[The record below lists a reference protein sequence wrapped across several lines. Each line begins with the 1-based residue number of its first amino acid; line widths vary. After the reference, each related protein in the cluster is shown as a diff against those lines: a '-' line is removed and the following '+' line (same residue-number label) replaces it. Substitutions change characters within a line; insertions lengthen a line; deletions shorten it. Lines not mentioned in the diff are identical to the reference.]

1 MDERRPGHFDDVIAT
16 AVADAKARGERP
28 GKIPVIK
35 VLREKTGVDLK
46 AAKDAV
52 EEYGRRNGVSELAR
66 PASLPIGGAA
76 AIVAGVAVL
85 VLLGWVSN
93 LAAAGDLPRWAV
105 YALPVGFAGVLVA
118 VWIWMARASGPGPK
132 P

>member
-1 MDERRPGHFDDVIAT
+1 MDERRPGHFDDVIA
-16 AVADAKARGERP
+16 AAAADAKARGERP

-35 VLREKTGVDLK
+35 VLREKTGLDLK

-52 EEYGRRNGVSELAR
+52 EEYGRRNGVEELAR
-66 PASLPIGGAA
+66 PASLGPGGAA
-76 AIVAGVAVL
+76 AVVAVVVVL
-85 VLLGWVSN
+85 ALLGWVSQ
-93 LAAAGDLPRWAV
+93 LASTGHLPGWAV

-118 VWIWMARASGPGPK
+118 AWVWTARASGAGPK